1 MTEYNTL
8 NVKLS
13 SSQLN
18 KLEFAIKNGTEV
30 TLNLSTNL
38 TGNANDETKFPLK
51 LLLSDTRV
59 SKTRKTFANNLSANI
74 KFSKI
79 NCLKLYNWEDISVIF
94 RHIFPQIKRL

>member
-1 MTEYNTL
+1 MTQYNTL

-74 KFSKI
+74 KFSKTQLSKTLQLGGYKC
-79 NCLKLYNWEDISVIF
+79 NF
-94 RHIFPQIKRL
+94 